1 MALILLVLK
10 IPVPHYL
17 RCNAIVM
24 PKQIETIWVN
34 EPGVLEACLVKP
46 GDEVAAGQTLAK
58 LANVELELQL
68 LDAKSKYQDAKD
80 KLERALLLQRNG
92 QSQPTQSLVTDLTKL
107 KISYDKLVEQ
117 FDRLT
122 LKSSIAGKVVETPF
136 SNAGSASEELRE
148 SEMLPLLYDQHDNA
162 SASRGQRF
170 CEVADFSQWYFVII
184 LTEHQVKFVELD
196 QDVKIK
202 LFSEPGNSYKAKI
215 LSTPVETDYSIDRQ
229 EYEPTQTSAQG
240 QSRVPDPVVEMVA
253 AYDQPDLQYVTRV
266 RLEETELP
274 LKIGMGGKAKI
285 FVGNRSLGYRLWWW
299 FNQNFR

>member
-1 MALILLVLK
+1 M
-10 IPVPHYL
+10 
-17 RCNAIVM
+17 
-24 PKQIETIWVN
+24 
-34 EPGVLEACLVKP
+34 
-46 GDEVAAGQTLAK
+46 
-58 LANVELELQL
+58 
-68 LDAKSKYQDAKD
+68 
-80 KLERALLLQRNG
+80 
-92 QSQPTQSLVTDLTKL
+92 
-107 KISYDKLVEQ
+107 
-117 FDRLT
+117 
-122 LKSSIAGKVVETPF
+122 
-136 SNAGSASEELRE
+136 
-148 SEMLPLLYDQHDNA
+148 
-162 SASRGQRF
+162 
-170 CEVADFSQWYFVII
+170 
-184 LTEHQVKFVELD
+184 
-196 QDVKIK
+196 KIK